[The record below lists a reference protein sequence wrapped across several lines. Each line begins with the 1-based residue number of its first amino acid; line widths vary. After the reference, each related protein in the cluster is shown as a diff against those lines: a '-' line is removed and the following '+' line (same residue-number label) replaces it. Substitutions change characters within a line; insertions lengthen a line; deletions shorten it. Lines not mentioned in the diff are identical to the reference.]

1 MNREDE
7 IANFIQNLK
16 DIKSSLYVLQLA
28 VKDEF
33 EQPEPA
39 DIDNMLE
46 IIIAKYSKRLA
57 SAENLLY

>member
-28 VKDEF
+28 VKNEF
-33 EQPEPA
+33 EQPESA

-46 IIIAKYSKRLA
+46 IIIAKYSKTLA